1 MALRDDHALDA
12 QHDAGGA
19 PSGLR
24 PDRLGQGA
32 PGTGGGDAARVE
44 EFADPGGHAFSWAIG
59 RAAAAQPL
67 CGLQLPVLIGGA
79 VVVEYIFGLPGIG
92 RLVVDSIKIR
102 DYPIITGVN
111 VYAAIFVLVINIII
125 DLSYAWLDPRIRFK

>member
-1 MALRDDHALDA
+1 M
-12 QHDAGGA
+12 
-19 PSGLR
+19 
-24 PDRLGQGA
+24 
-32 PGTGGGDAARVE
+32 
-44 EFADPGGHAFSWAIG
+44 
-59 RAAAAQPL
+59 
-67 CGLQLPVLIGGA
+67 
-79 VVVEYIFGLPGIG
+79 VVEYIFGLPGIG